1 MSLLPGLI
9 WFKNFVSWN
18 FLNDIILRFSSL
30 WRKHICG
37 PPVNFMISLKPILY
51 QHFIDSKSHSQLQNC
66 CYDFAKL
73 NVSNNY
79 LVLTFHRCQLSLT
92 LDVGADHVEWA
103 IKLQCALQPWLE
115 SPFWIIIWNWPWMV
129 EVFSLFNIKF
139 SLHRLSS
146 SGHEFYRV
154 AMLLWGGIPSGR
166 EIDVAVNASGEGG
179 LVGFSLVAAVI
190 CGIFEAGS
198 GFRVEWS
205 ITGKVL
211 FLFFKTFLLVLT
223 KLASWQ
229 GDWTPGLD
237 TFL

>member
-18 FLNDIILRFSSL
+18 FSNDIILCFSSL

-37 PPVNFMISLKPILY
+37 PLVNFIISLKPILY
-51 QHFIDSKSHSQLQNC
+51 QHFTDSKSHSQLQNC

-79 LVLTFHRCQLSLT
+79 LVLTFHRYQLSLT

-146 SGHEFYRV
+146 SGHEFYGV
-154 AMLLWGGIPSGR
+154 IMLWW
-166 EIDVAVNASGEGG
+166 GEGG
-179 LVGFSLVAAVI
+179 GGPVRAGNW
-190 CGIFEAGS
+190 CGCKYL
-198 GFRVEWS
+198 W
-205 ITGKVL
+205 
-211 FLFFKTFLLVLT
+211 
-223 KLASWQ
+223 
-229 GDWTPGLD
+229 
-237 TFL
+237 